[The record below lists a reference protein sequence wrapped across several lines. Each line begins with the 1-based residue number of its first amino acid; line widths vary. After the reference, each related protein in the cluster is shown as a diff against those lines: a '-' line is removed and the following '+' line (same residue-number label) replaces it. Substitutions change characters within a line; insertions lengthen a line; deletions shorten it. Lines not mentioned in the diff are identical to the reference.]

1 MSCHKFTVRQ
11 IDTENSKKVISA
23 VDIHVKK
30 KNSAVSLGEEGK
42 RSGVTPVVSLFFV
55 TRILFVAVYY
65 LMNMIHL
72 FIQQMS
78 LTICQ
83 ILYWVVGDVGVRLP
97 SWPLGIWLLTWRGR
111 PVSSKKRHSG
121 DWVLPPKTVEIQ
133 NFPNHFV

>member
-1 MSCHKFTVRQ
+1 M
-11 IDTENSKKVISA
+11 
-23 VDIHVKK
+23 
-30 KNSAVSLGEEGK
+30 SLGEEGK

-83 ILYWVVGDVGVRLP
+83 ILYWVVGDVDVRLP
-97 SWPLGIWLLTWRGR
+97 SWPLGI
-111 PVSSKKRHSG
+111 
-121 DWVLPPKTVEIQ
+121 
-133 NFPNHFV
+133 